1 MTRRVNDLLLILRIV
16 TDMFIVNLAWL
27 IAYSLRFSGLFP
39 VPKGIPDSYL
49 YLKLLP
55 FVSVIWLAVF
65 ASSGLYRR
73 TGRHRS
79 AFVEGLDIIQS
90 CILATLA
97 FIAFTYLYEE
107 YRYSRGVV
115 LLYAF
120 LHTALLIAGR
130 SGIRK
135 LLRLYRRRSVPRRNI
150 IIGGGANLRH
160 AIELNQFGELTT
172 TAISGVMLVGDAKQ
186 IAAGQQLADQES
198 IATYDVPRDWPSFF
212 AAVPTET
219 VVLALPHGAYS
230 FLEQHLDAIAGQIGD
245 IRLIPDLLKYTR
257 FAAGIDIVAGT
268 PVVTINESP
277 LAGLGSVI
285 KRFLD
290 LTLTTFGILI
300 LSPLLAILAVIVKAT
315 SPGPILYRQER
326 MGLDGRT
333 FTILKFR
340 SMPIDAEERTGAVW
354 ATQEDQRPTALGR
367 LMRRTNLD
375 ELPQLF
381 NVFKG
386 DMSLVGPRP
395 ERPIFVNQF
404 RRKVPG
410 YYLRHKAKAGLTG
423 WAQVNGWRGNT
434 SIEKRIE
441 CDLYYIQNWSV
452 WFDIKII
459 FLTLCKSFID
469 KNAY

>member
-16 TDMFIVNLAWL
+16 TDMLIVNVTWLLAYW
-27 IAYSLRFSGLFP
+27 LRFSGAFP

-55 FVSVIWLAVF
+55 FVSVIWLSVF
-65 ASSGLYRR
+65 ATSGLYRR

-120 LHTALLIAGR
+120 LHTVLLIAGR
-130 SGIRK
+130 SAIRK
-135 LLRLYRRRSVPRRNI
+135 LLRFNRRRSLPRRNI

-160 AIELNQFGELTT
+160 AVELNQLGELTNS
-172 TAISGVMLVGDAKQ
+172 AISGIMLVGDEEQK
-186 IAAGQQLADQES
+186 AAGRKLAHLEN
-198 IATYDVPRDWPSFF
+198 IATYDVPSDWPSFF
-212 AAVPTET
+212 ASVPTET
-219 VVLALPHGAYS
+219 VVLALPHSAYL

-285 KRFLD
+285 KRILD
-290 LTLTTFGILI
+290 VTLTLPGLLL
-300 LSPLLAILAVIVKAT
+300 LSPLLTLLALLVKVT

-340 SMPIDAEERTGAVW
+340 SMPINAEDRTGAIW
-354 ATQEDQRPTALGR
+354 ATEGDQRPTALGKLLR
-367 LMRRTNLD
+367 KTNLD

-381 NVFKG
+381 NVLRG

-395 ERPIFVNQF
+395 ERPVFVNEF

-459 FLTLCKSFID
+459 FLTLFRSFID